1 MGELLN
7 IKWLKPHQKYAYFEG
22 DISELE
28 ADQVAELTESGH
40 VIYFPGVVA
49 KEENPLPED
58 LPCRE
63 LLFENGFI
71 SIDQIRSTGESLKD
85 IKGIAN
91 KTFAAITAY
100 LSV

>member
-1 MGELLN
+1 METLK
-7 IKWLKPHQKYAYFEG
+7 IKWRKPHPGYAYFVG
-22 DISELE
+22 DTSELD

-40 VIYFPGVVA
+40 VILFPGVDE

-63 LLFENGFI
+63 MLFENGFLTL
-71 SIDQIRSTGESLKD
+71 DQVKATGEGLKE
-85 IKGIAN
+85 IKGIG
-91 KTFAAITAY
+91 KKSFEEIAAF